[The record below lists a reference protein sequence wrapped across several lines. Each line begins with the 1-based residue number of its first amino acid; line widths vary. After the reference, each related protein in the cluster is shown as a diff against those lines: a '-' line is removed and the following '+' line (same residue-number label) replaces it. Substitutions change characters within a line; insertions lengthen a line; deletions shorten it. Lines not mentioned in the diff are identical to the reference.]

1 LARMLS
7 SLGKKVWGSDNKQSQ
22 ITNRL
27 ISDGI
32 KVIIGHSLDN
42 LEPKPDLVIYSE
54 DVTRDSPGF
63 VELARLDQLGITKL
77 TQAEA
82 VGQLMDDK
90 FGIGVTG
97 TNGKSTTTA
106 MLGLI
111 LEAAGTDPSVLV
123 GSLLSAKN
131 ESEKFKANARLG
143 TGQFFV
149 AESDEYARKMLKNH
163 PKMIVVTNIAEDHLD
178 YYKDLNDIKEAFRQY
193 IHSLPKDGILI
204 YNADDH
210 NTIEVCRNASCHKF
224 TFGIHHYADLQ
235 AINVELR
242 EGGQRFDLHL
252 NNVMIGEIE
261 LCIPGVF
268 NVANALGAILSS
280 IKLGIKLDVIQRT
293 LAAYAAIWRRFEQVG
308 KLAGKVIISDYAHHP
323 AAITATI
330 EAAKQFYPQKKILVV
345 FQPHHHNRTK
355 ALFGE
360 FVESLLSAPDE
371 LIIPEIFDVIGREHG
386 EQISSQQLVEELNKK
401 GERAIYASDLDQ
413 CGQFIHDKISK
424 YDVVLLMGAGDIDT
438 LARNL

>member
-1 LARMLS
+1 
-7 SLGKKVWGSDNKQSQ
+7 
-22 ITNRL
+22 
-27 ISDGI
+27 
-32 KVIIGHSLDN
+32 
-42 LEPKPDLVIYSE
+42 
-54 DVTRDSPGF
+54 
-63 VELARLDQLGITKL
+63 
-77 TQAEA
+77 
-82 VGQLMDDK
+82 
-90 FGIGVTG
+90 
-97 TNGKSTTTA
+97 
-106 MLGLI
+106 
-111 LEAAGTDPSVLV
+111 
-123 GSLLSAKN
+123 
-131 ESEKFKANARLG
+131 
-143 TGQFFV
+143 
-149 AESDEYARKMLKNH
+149 
-163 PKMIVVTNIAEDHLD
+163 
-178 YYKDLNDIKEAFRQY
+178 
-193 IHSLPKDGILI
+193 
-204 YNADDH
+204 
-210 NTIEVCRNASCHKF
+210 
-224 TFGIHHYADLQ
+224 
-235 AINVELR
+235 
-242 EGGQRFDLHL
+242 
-252 NNVMIGEIE
+252 MIGEIE